1 MNHGFRHAKQR
12 ERDLNLDPPKRI
24 TDFETLLAPLN
35 RAACTRCA
43 PVCAPVGIFT
53 NVSSQR
59 LMTAHRIG
67 GAKVGWKV
75 NVLVASADWAV
86 ELLVADGFVEH
97 FIDGQAWGR
106 GAPHPLG
113 A

>member
-1 MNHGFRHAKQR
+1 
-12 ERDLNLDPPKRI
+12 
-24 TDFETLLAPLN
+24 
-35 RAACTRCA
+35 
-43 PVCAPVGIFT
+43 
-53 NVSSQR
+53 
-59 LMTAHRIG
+59 MTAHRIG
-67 GAKVGWKV
+67 GAEVGWKV

-97 FIDGQAWGR
+97 FIGGQAGGR

>member
-1 MNHGFRHAKQR
+1 LRHSSLR
-12 ERDLNLDPPKRI
+12 STVP
-24 TDFETLLAPLN
+24 FAPG
-35 RAACTRCA
+35 AA
-43 PVCAPVGIFT
+43 PVCAQASIFT
-53 NVSSQR
+53 NLSSQR

-67 GAKVGWKV
+67 GAEVGWKV

-97 FIDGQAWGR
+97 FIGRQAGGR

>member
-1 MNHGFRHAKQR
+1 
-12 ERDLNLDPPKRI
+12 
-24 TDFETLLAPLN
+24 
-35 RAACTRCA
+35 
-43 PVCAPVGIFT
+43 
-53 NVSSQR
+53 
-59 LMTAHRIG
+59 MTAHRIG
-67 GAKVGWKV
+67 GAEVGWKV

-97 FIDGQAWGR
+97 FIGRQAGGR